1 MYRSLSDRLIILNLL
16 AIFAGR
22 RDITSS
28 EGGAGLERLKDE
40 VAEDLGLD
48 DDIRRRGWSE
58 MTTRE
63 TGAVGGNMV
72 RRMVGGAEEELAR
85 QTPPPRR
92 PPKEEEDR
100 KPKPRP

>member
-1 MYRSLSDRLIILNLL
+1 MP
-16 AIFAGR
+16 GR
-22 RDITSS
+22 KRPV
-28 EGGAGLERLKDE
+28 EPRAQAGLEHLKDE

>member
-1 MYRSLSDRLIILNLL
+1 MP
-16 AIFAGR
+16 GR
-22 RDITSS
+22 KRPV
-28 EGGAGLERLKDE
+28 EPKAQAGLERLKHE

-48 DDIRRRGWSE
+48 DDIRRRGWPE

-92 PPKEEEDR
+92 PPKREEEEER
-100 KPKPRP
+100 KPKPRS